1 MRNRTEEE
9 EEGAQK
15 LHAAITAPP
24 PPGAPSPAI
33 GQQVQAVRKGKPQG
47 LIHDVL
53 LADPC
58 VPKEAWVTRCATWHF
73 GHSEHALLEGVVPTC
88 TRCVAKRF
96 LAARTTCTI

>member
-24 PPGAPSPAI
+24 PPGAPSPAS

-96 LAARTTCTI
+96 LAARTTCTS